1 MAGEFALVTV
11 DRNRISRLA
20 SEGDRTAMR
29 ILGGLQNLSFHLSG
43 AQLGITVSSL
53 LLGLVA
59 EPALGSLIEPV
70 LENIGIAD
78 TTIPAIA
85 VAFALSLGTAFQLV
99 FGEVMPKT
107 VAISSSY
114 QTAVRV
120 GVPMLVVNNFLAPIT
135 RFLNAA
141 ANKTVRLLGIEPRE
155 ELQGVRSMEE
165 IELIIRSS
173 SNDGELDS
181 EELTLLTRSIAF
193 AENFS
198 ADIMVPRVQIVGLP
212 SDATVDDMLKAAVSS
227 GHSRFPVYG
236 ADLDEILGVAHAKDI
251 FRVPHGERARENIVD
266 HMRPALV
273 VPETK
278 PLDSLLVAL
287 RTKGSGLAIVTD
299 EYGGTAGIVTMEDL
313 LEEILGE
320 IEDEYDVMAKPNE
333 DGSLSGLLHRHAVE
347 ELTGY
352 EWPEGRYETLGGL
365 VTAHL
370 GRVAEVGDSFELDD
384 WRFTVV
390 AVDGFRVEA
399 VRMTPIERPGQG
411 DQDQPT

>member
-11 DRNRISRLA
+11 DRNRVSRLA
-20 SEGDRTAMR
+20 SEGDRNARR
-29 ILGGLQNLSFHLSG
+29 ILGGLEKLSFHLSG

-59 EPALGSLIEPV
+59 EPALGPLIEPL
-70 LENIGIAD
+70 LERFGISDA
-78 TTIPAIA
+78 TIPAVA
-85 VAFALSLGTAFQLV
+85 VAFALSMGTALQLV

-114 QTAVRV
+114 RTAERI
-120 GVPMLVVNNFLAPIT
+120 GVPMLVVNNLLAPIT
-135 RFLNAA
+135 RVLNSS
-141 ANKTVRLLGIEPRE
+141 ANWTVRLLGIEPRE

-173 SNDGELDS
+173 SKDGQLDS
-181 EELTLLTRSIAF
+181 NELTLLTRTIAF
-193 AENFS
+193 AENFA
-198 ADIMVPRVQIVGLP
+198 ADVMIPRVQIVGLRA
-212 SDATVDDMLKAAVSS
+212 DVTVSEMLGAAVES
-227 GHSRFPVYG
+227 GHSRFPVFG
-236 ADLDEILGVAHAKDI
+236 NDLDEILGVVHVKDI
-251 FRVPHGERARENIVD
+251 FRVPHERRSTEKVSD
-266 HMRPALV
+266 HVRPALV

-278 PLDSLLVAL
+278 PLDTLLVDL

-320 IEDEYDVMAKPNE
+320 IEDEYDVKPTASD
-333 DGSLSGLLHRHAVE
+333 DGTLSGLLHRHAVE
-347 ELTGY
+347 EITGY

-365 VTAHL
+365 VTANL
-370 GRVAEVGDSFELDD
+370 GRIAEAGDAIELDG
-384 WRFTVV
+384 WQFEVV

-399 VRMTPIERPGQG
+399 VRMTFMEPEGSEG
-411 DQDQPT
+411 EGE

>member
-1 MAGEFALVTV
+1 MTV
-11 DRNRISRLA
+11 DRNRVSRLVA
-20 SEGDRTAMR
+20 DGDRSAVR
-29 ILGGLQNLSFHLSG
+29 IQGGLRQLSFHLSG

-59 EPALGSLIEPV
+59 EPALGSLIEPL
-70 LENIGIAD
+70 LEGIGVSPA
-78 TTIPAIA
+78 TIPAIV
-85 VAFALSLGTAFQLV
+85 VAFALSLGTALQLV

-107 VAISSSY
+107 VAITNSY
-114 QTAVRV
+114 ATAVRV
-120 GVPMLVVNNFLAPIT
+120 GVPMLFINNLLAPIT

-141 ANKTVRLLGIEPRE
+141 ANRTVRLLGIEPRE

-173 SNDGELDS
+173 SKDGELDP
-181 EELTLLTRSIAF
+181 EELTLLTRTIAF

-198 ADIMVPRVQIVGLP
+198 ADIMIPRVQVVGLP
-212 SDATVDDMLKAAVSS
+212 SESTVSTMLETAVES

-236 ADLDEILGVAHAKDI
+236 ADLDEILGVAHVKDI
-251 FRVPHGERARENIVD
+251 FRVPPDARDIELISD

-273 VPETK
+273 IPETQ
-278 PLDSLLVAL
+278 PLDALLVDL

-320 IEDEYDVMAKPNE
+320 IEDEHDTSKVEME
-333 DGSLSGLLHRHAVE
+333 DDGSLSGLLHRHAVE

-365 VTAHL
+365 VTANL
-370 GRVAEVGDSFELDD
+370 GRIPEIGDRIELDD
-384 WRFTVV
+384 WTFEVV
-390 AVDGFRVEA
+390 AIDGFRVRS
-399 VRMTPIERPGQG
+399 VRMTQNKSNE
-411 DQDQPT
+411 DE

>member
-1 MAGEFALVTV
+1 
-11 DRNRISRLA
+11 
-20 SEGDRTAMR
+20 
-29 ILGGLQNLSFHLSG
+29 
-43 AQLGITVSSL
+43 
-53 LLGLVA
+53 
-59 EPALGSLIEPV
+59 
-70 LENIGIAD
+70 
-78 TTIPAIA
+78 
-85 VAFALSLGTAFQLV
+85 
-99 FGEVMPKT
+99 
-107 VAISSSY
+107 
-114 QTAVRV
+114 
-120 GVPMLVVNNFLAPIT
+120 
-135 RFLNAA
+135 
-141 ANKTVRLLGIEPRE
+141 
-155 ELQGVRSMEE
+155 MEE

-212 SDATVDDMLKAAVSS
+212 SDATVDDMLEAAVSS

-251 FRVPHGERARENIVD
+251 FRVPHGERARERIVD

-278 PLDSLLVAL
+278 PLDSLLVDL

-347 ELTGY
+347 ELTGF

-370 GRVAEVGDSFELDD
+370 GRVAEVGDSIELDD

-399 VRMTPIERPGQG
+399 VRMTPVERHDQG

>member
-1 MAGEFALVTV
+1 V
-11 DRNRISRLA
+11 
-20 SEGDRTAMR
+20 R
-29 ILGGLQNLSFHLSG
+29 ILGGLEKLSFHLSG

-53 LLGLVA
+53 LLGLIA
-59 EPALGSLIEPV
+59 EPALGPLIEP
-70 LENIGIAD
+70 LLKAIGVSD

-85 VAFALSLGTAFQLV
+85 VAFALSVATAFQLV

-107 VAISSSY
+107 VAISNSY
-114 QTAVRV
+114 RTAVRI
-120 GVPMLVVNNFLAPIT
+120 GVPMLVVNNLLAPIT

-141 ANKTVRLLGIEPRE
+141 ANRTVRMLGIEPRE

-173 SNDGELDS
+173 SSEGELDA
-181 EELTLLTRSIAF
+181 EELMLLTRTIAF

-198 ADIMVPRVQIVGLP
+198 ADIMVPRVQVVGLP
-212 SDATVDDMLKAAVSS
+212 SEATIADMLGAAVES

-236 ADLDEILGVAHAKDI
+236 ADLDEILGVVHVKDI
-251 FRVPHGERARENIVD
+251 FRVPHERRAYEAVSD

-278 PLDSLLVAL
+278 PLDSLLVDL
-287 RTKGSGLAIVTD
+287 RTRGSGLA
-299 EYGGTAGIVTMEDL
+299 IVTMEDL

-320 IEDEYDVMAKPNE
+320 IEDEYDTKKGDAE
-333 DGSLSGLLHRHAVE
+333 DGTLSGLLHRHAVE

-365 VTAHL
+365 VTAYL
-370 GRVAEVGDSFELDD
+370 GWVPVEGDSIELDGWLFEVAE
-384 WRFTVV
+384 
-390 AVDGFRVEA
+390 VDGFRVRT
-399 VRMTPIERPGQG
+399 VRMTNLGPDGETPDTDG
-411 DQDQPT
+411 DE

>member
-1 MAGEFALVTV
+1 V
-11 DRNRISRLA
+11 
-20 SEGDRTAMR
+20 R
-29 ILGGLQNLSFHLSG
+29 ILGGLEKLSFHLSG

-53 LLGLVA
+53 LLGLIA
-59 EPALGSLIEPV
+59 EPALGPLIEP
-70 LENIGIAD
+70 LLKAIGVSD

-85 VAFALSLGTAFQLV
+85 VAFALSVATAFQLV

-107 VAISSSY
+107 VAISNSY
-114 QTAVRV
+114 RTAVRI
-120 GVPMLVVNNFLAPIT
+120 GVPMLVVNNLLAPIT

-141 ANKTVRLLGIEPRE
+141 ANRTVRMLGIEPRE

-173 SNDGELDS
+173 SSEGELDA
-181 EELTLLTRSIAF
+181 EELMLLTRTIAF

-198 ADIMVPRVQIVGLP
+198 ADIMVPRVQVVGLP
-212 SDATVDDMLKAAVSS
+212 SEATIADMLGAAVES

-236 ADLDEILGVAHAKDI
+236 ADLDEILGVVHVKDI
-251 FRVPHGERARENIVD
+251 FRVPHERRAYEAVSD

-278 PLDSLLVAL
+278 PLDSLLVDL
-287 RTKGSGLAIVTD
+287 RTRGSGLAIVTD

-320 IEDEYDVMAKPNE
+320 IEDEYDTKKGDAE
-333 DGSLSGLLHRHAVE
+333 DGTLSGLLHRHAVE

-365 VTAHL
+365 VTAYL
-370 GRVAEVGDSFELDD
+370 GRVPVEGDSIELDG
-384 WRFTVV
+384 WLFEV
-390 AVDGFRVEA
+390 AEVDGFRVRT
-399 VRMTPIERPGQG
+399 VRMTNLGPDGETPDTDG
-411 DQDQPT
+411 DE